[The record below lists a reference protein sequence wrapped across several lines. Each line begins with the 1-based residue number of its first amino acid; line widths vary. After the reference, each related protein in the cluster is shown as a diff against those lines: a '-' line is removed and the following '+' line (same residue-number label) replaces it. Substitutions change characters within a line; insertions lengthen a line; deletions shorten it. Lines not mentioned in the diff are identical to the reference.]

1 MQVGEY
7 DFGRCCACQRREGD
21 FGAVL
26 MLPLK
31 APVPGTGWG
40 CSQCGLAADGAFVVL
55 CSDCMDAGRRP
66 VEAVCGYLSNS
77 TRMPISEL
85 VGRHEHDIRKHP
97 EVMER
102 RVRDFE
108 AGQREVDEFTL
119 KSAAEAGIK
128 GIEDVRRAAEN
139 RRKPPGTY

>member
-1 MQVGEY
+1 
-7 DFGRCCACQRREGD
+7 
-21 FGAVL
+21 

-55 CSDCMDAGRRP
+55 CSDCMDAERRP

-85 VGRHEHDIRKHP
+85 VGDHEHDLSRHP
-97 EVMER
+97 ELIER
-102 RVRDFE
+102 VGRDLGVAKRATE
-108 AGQREVDEFTL
+108 A
-119 KSAAEAGIK
+119 
-128 GIEDVRRAAEN
+128 VRRATQN
-139 RRKPPGTY
+139 RRRPPGTY